1 LESLQ
6 QSQTRK
12 NSKLIFTL
20 ILLEP
25 VKSAMVAPL
34 VAAINEA
41 YKDEPNRRKEKNF
54 IEKKQR
60 LEG

>member
-34 VAAINEA
+34 VASINEA

-60 LEG
+60 LES